1 MTVTTNAGLTRMT
14 IGAVEQPQSLTAPV
28 AYEPNRVSTGVTK
41 LTIGSS
47 GNDSIEQSGVTRH
60 NTFHDRN
67 TSSVMGTMQ
76 RVNGVDTVELQPGNS
91 ASRTNIKQ
99 ALKDGLVTPIG
110 NGLYANASEGRSY
123 QPQQQPAAT
132 TDGNA
137 TEQLQ
142 ADPGAGV
149 FIPEEDAQWQDWI
162 DPLPQHSF
170 DAASAGVTAAVLAG
184 DDGFAK
190 SAAML
195 AESAGIEVAEALNY
209 VEEGYALHERH
220 VAREAA
226 AMGVTDKQGFYGWLR
241 EAKPQALHRAIQALS
256 AARDVTPFRVLA
268 LEYTR
273 FTSEQATRLR
283 PRGVDVAL

>member
-1 MTVTTNAGLTRMT
+1 MTRMT

-28 AYEPNRVSTGVTK
+28 GYEPNRVSSGVTK
-41 LTIGSS
+41 LTIGSAGS
-47 GNDSIEQSGVTRH
+47 SNSIEQSGVTRH

-110 NGLYANASEGRSY
+110 NGLYANASEGRGY
-123 QPQQQPAAT
+123 QPTQQPQQQPAANT
-132 TDGNA
+132 GDT

-142 ADPGAGV
+142 ADPGFGV
-149 FIPEEDAQWQDWI
+149 FIPEEDAQFQAWI
-162 DPLPQHSF
+162 DPLPQHSY

-190 SAAML
+190 SAGML

-226 AMGVTDKQGFYGWLR
+226 AMGVTDKQGYYQWLR
-241 EAKPQALHRAIQALS
+241 ESKPHQLHRAIQALS
-256 AARDVTPFRVLA
+256 AARDVSPFRLLA

-273 FTSEQATRLR
+273 HTSAQAAKLR
-283 PRGVDVAL
+283 

>member
-1 MTVTTNAGLTRMT
+1 MT

-28 AYEPNRVSTGVTK
+28 GYEPNRVSTGVTK

-47 GNDSIEQSGVTRH
+47 GNNSIEQSGVTRH

-110 NGLYANASEGRSY
+110 NGLYANANASEGRNY
-123 QPQQQPAAT
+123 QPTQQQPTAT
-132 TDGNA
+132 TGDT

-142 ADPGAGV
+142 ADPGLGV

-226 AMGVTDKQGFYGWLR
+226 AMGVTDKQGYYSWLR
-241 EAKPQALHRAIQALS
+241 ESKPQQLHRAIQALS
-256 AARDVTPFRVLA
+256 AARDVQPFRILA

-273 FTSEQATRLR
+273 FTSAQASKLR
-283 PRGVDVAL
+283 

>member
-1 MTVTTNAGLTRMT
+1 MNISTNGSMTRMT
-14 IGAVEQPQSLTAPV
+14 IGSVEQPQSLTAPV

-47 GNDSIEQSGVTRH
+47 GSSNSIEQSGVTRH

-76 RVNGVDTVELQPGNS
+76 RVNGTDTVELQPGNS

-110 NGLYANASEGRSY
+110 NGLYANASEGRGY
-123 QPQQQPAAT
+123 QPTQQQQSQQAT
-132 TDGNA
+132 TGSATGDT
-137 TEQLQ
+137 TEQPQ
-142 ADPGAGV
+142 ADPGLGV
-149 FIPEEDAQWQDWI
+149 FIPEEDAAWQDWI

-241 EAKPQALHRAIQALS
+241 EAKPQQLHRAIQSLS
-256 AARDVTPFRVLA
+256 AARDVQPFRVLA

-273 FTSEQATRLR
+273 YSSAQAAKLR
-283 PRGVDVAL
+283 